1 MSGVE
6 TENIDE
12 SKATASESEYSD
24 DNNEKSEIKTIVRPK
39 KQSKTKAKKD
49 GRAGRTVNR
58 RAGGKHTPA
67 MQAKI
72 EKMWAGRDRAVRA
85 RRLAKKK
92 IEAME
97 KKLKEYE
104 LKEIEEGIYKR
115 VKKKKNRLESRLD
128 RLEKLE
134 NELPLRR
141 PVLRRE
147 TAVEPI
153 PMMTLNDRRRQ
164 NPTPAP
170 IARPEPN
177 QEPNPFAG
185 YF

>member
-24 DNNEKSEIKTIVRPK
+24 DNNEKTEIKTVVRPK

-147 TAVEPI
+147 TAVEP
-153 PMMTLNDRRRQ
+153 MRMTLNDRRRQ